1 MTRRSQAAH
10 IIAGQ
15 FAGAA
20 FAGWLALSAAAS
32 FAAAADLIVTYDQSQ
47 ILKLAKPAKEIIIGN
62 AVIADVVVRDK
73 TFLIVTGKSFGI
85 TNLIALDEERN
96 VISSIR
102 VIVRR
107 DETRVVNLIKGGK
120 RQSFNCTPQCNPSIT
135 VGDDPA
141 YFEQVAKSAQAKI
154 SLSEKDG
161 VDTNKE

>member
-1 MTRRSQAAH
+1 MSAWRT
-10 IIAGQ
+10 
-15 FAGAA
+15 
-20 FAGWLALSAAAS
+20 AAAGLAGLLVLAV
-32 FAAAADLIVTYDQSQ
+32 AATAATAADLIVTYDQSQ
-47 ILKLAKPAKEIIIGN
+47 ILKLPKPAKEIVIGN